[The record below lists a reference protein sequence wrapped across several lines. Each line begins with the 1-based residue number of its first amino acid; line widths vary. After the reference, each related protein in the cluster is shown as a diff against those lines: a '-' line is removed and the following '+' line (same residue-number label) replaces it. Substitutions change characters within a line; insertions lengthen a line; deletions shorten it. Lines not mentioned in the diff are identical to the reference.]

1 MTEAQGRG
9 CPWASTSGR
18 NLLHPGLIRAA
29 ILAAALAL
37 TGLLS
42 HLTALAEV
50 PAWPSLATFEMFL
63 SHSIPPPVE
72 VHAWNYADHDL
83 TCLSWTDGC
92 VSCEGGGGAPTPG
105 WLCQRSE
112 VRCTKREP

>member
-1 MTEAQGRG
+1 MEG
-9 CPWASTSGR
+9 
-18 NLLHPGLIRAA
+18 
-29 ILAAALAL
+29 
-37 TGLLS
+37 
-42 HLTALAEV
+42 EV
-50 PAWPSLATFEMFL
+50 PAWPSLAAFEMFL